1 MWQVKALPKSH
12 SYGCRELLGGGAVLT
27 QRQQLGEVLL
37 CPGDREARGAEL
49 VGRGLVNSAGFTR

>member
-1 MWQVKALPKSH
+1 M
-12 SYGCRELLGGGAVLT
+12 LT

-37 CPGDREARGAEL
+37 CLGDREARGAEL